1 MRRGELP
8 ELAQDTDGG
17 HPSFADGKSAVQTQP
32 QILAVTG
39 DQAQGEWDVGLEQQC
54 SSRRFEHF
62 PAIAL
67 LPLGEAPNRRP
78 RQVWEGRAQRLCP
91 RGRWRP

>member
-39 DQAQGEWDVGLEQQC
+39 DQAQGEWDVGLEQQRT
-54 SSRRFEHF
+54 SRRFQPFSGHCVV
-62 PAIAL
+62 AL
-67 LPLGEAPNRRP
+67 R
-78 RQVWEGRAQRLCP
+78 
-91 RGRWRP
+91 